1 MNYKM
6 EGAFKKVSKRIG
18 IVSILWLIITIVFVS
33 PLGYSVHMAKTVK
46 GFDIT
51 KFCQIFGESIANP
64 FGTIGKVFSEG
75 ATSECLSVFFI
86 ITILFVIGFIIG
98 LIKAAPKNEYTDIE
112 HGSSDWS
119 THGEQYKILSK
130 NKGILL
136 AENNYLP
143 IDKIGNVNVLV
154 VGRFWFW

>member
-1 MNYKM
+1 MNYKVD
-6 EGAFKKVSKRIG
+6 GAVKRVSKKLG
-18 IVSILWLIITIVFVS
+18 IISILWLIITIVFVS
-33 PLGYSVHMAKTVK
+33 PFSYSIHMAKTIK
-46 GFDIT
+46 GFDSVVFAET
-51 KFCQIFGESIANP
+51 FGKSIANP
-64 FGTIGKVFSEG
+64 FGTIGNIFAEG
-75 ATSECLSVFFI
+75 AFNEFLSVFFI
-86 ITILFVIGFIIG
+86 VTILFVIGFIIG
-98 LIKAAPKNEYTDIE
+98 AIKSAPKNEYSDIE

-119 THGEQYKILSK
+119 THGEQYRVLSK

>member
-1 MNYKM
+1 MNYKV

-33 PLGYSVHMAKTVK
+33 PMGYSIHVAKTVK
-46 GFDIT
+46 GFDIA
-51 KFCQIFGESIANP
+51 KFTGTFGQSIANP
-64 FGTIGKVFSEG
+64 FATIGKIFSEG
-75 ATSECLSVFFI
+75 ATSEFLSVFFI
-86 ITILFVIGFIIG
+86 VTILFVIGFIIG
-98 LIKAAPKNEYTDIE
+98 IIKAAPKNEYTDIE